1 MRDPGLMLEGLMLKC
16 LGVEIKPAIF
26 VLPILIFQKMPTITN
41 NPGERKLT
49 GSVMK

>member
-26 VLPILIFQKMPTITN
+26 VLPILIFQKKAYYYQ
-41 NPGERKLT
+41 GERKLT